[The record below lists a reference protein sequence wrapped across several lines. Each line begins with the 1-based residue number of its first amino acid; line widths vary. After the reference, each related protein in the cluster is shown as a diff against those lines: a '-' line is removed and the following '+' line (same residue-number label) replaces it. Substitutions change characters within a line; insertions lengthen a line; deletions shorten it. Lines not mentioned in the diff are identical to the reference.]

1 MLIKHVATRA
11 YSMVC
16 STYPGKDWDVE
27 VCVHPDGTVAVFP
40 GENADDGDSA
50 ALVKSDG
57 TVELLGSSPVDLTA
71 FVGECPIV
79 CVRRLGLQVVRESVG
94 VSHG

>member
-1 MLIKHVATRA
+1 MKLLLDQSLTHKL
-11 YSMVC
+11 
-16 STYPGKDWDVE
+16 
-27 VCVHPDGTVAVFP
+27 PDTLFP

-71 FVGECPIV
+71 FVEAGDWV
-79 CVRRLGLQVVRESVG
+79 TTQ
-94 VSHG
+94 

>member
-57 TVELLGSSPVDLTA
+57 TLELLGSSPVDLTA
-71 FVGECPIV
+71 FVEAGDWV
-79 CVRRLGLQVVRESVG
+79 TTQ
-94 VSHG
+94 